1 MSDNFTMALLA
12 ELGAGVVGL
21 SVPWVCAVVWGS
33 VGGPPVVDA
42 GVDPAESQL
51 SLHIS
56 PSQLQNLS
64 T

>member
-1 MSDNFTMALLA
+1 MTLLV
-12 ELGAGVVGL
+12 ELGAGVVG
-21 SVPWVCAVVWGS
+21 SVPWVCAVVWGL